1 MSSSSNTSVPRVEI
15 ISNPNDDKLKF
26 TLSGVNVSI
35 ANAIRRIILSD
46 IPMIV
51 FRVSPNDKNKCN
63 IIANTCGL
71 NNEIVK
77 HRLSC
82 IPIHIDDIEE
92 FPLKN
97 YILEVNVEN
106 NTDTT
111 IYVTTKDFVIRDIN
125 SGKTLSED
133 KIRQIFPA
141 NNLTGDY
148 IDFVRLNAKAS
159 EEMSSKIINLTCE
172 FDIGTAKEDGAYNTV
187 STCSYGNTLDEVA
200 QEVKLQQ
207 LKQKWKDEGKKDS
220 EIDFEAINWKLL
232 EGKRI
237 FKKDSFDF
245 TIQTIGVYT
254 NHKLLNIACTIM
266 IDKLQNLDSLIEKDE
281 LEIKTAD
288 TTMINSFDIILDNE
302 DYTLGKVIEY
312 FLFTNF
318 YELGI
323 ITFCGFKKLHPHDSY
338 SLIRV
343 AYKDSIDIS
352 GIKGNLK
359 ECINLSTELFTKLK
373 KEFLKLMPR

>member
-1 MSSSSNTSVPRVEI
+1 ME
-15 ISNPNDDKLKF
+15 L
-26 TLSGVNVSI
+26 
-35 ANAIRRIILSD
+35 IIL
-46 IPMIV
+46 
-51 FRVSPNDKNKCN
+51 
-63 IIANTCGL
+63 
-71 NNEIVK
+71 
-77 HRLSC
+77 
-82 IPIHIDDIEE
+82 
-92 FPLKN
+92 
-97 YILEVNVEN
+97 
-106 NTDTT
+106 
-111 IYVTTKDFVIRDIN
+111 
-125 SGKTLSED
+125 
-133 KIRQIFPA
+133 
-141 NNLTGDY
+141 
-148 IDFVRLNAKAS
+148 
-159 EEMSSKIINLTCE
+159 
-172 FDIGTAKEDGAYNTV
+172 